1 MADFICPRCQAQTG
15 EDDFVKNYR
24 VCPSC
29 GYHTRLTWQER
40 LNVTVDPGSFVEFCP
55 TMDSENP
62 ISYPGYK
69 EKIAELQR
77 ARETREAVITGRCA
91 IMGRAAVIG
100 IMDSYFMMA
109 SMGSVVGE
117 KITRA
122 FEYGTEHHLP
132 VIIFTASGGA
142 RMQEGIFSLMQM
154 AKTSGAAARHNQA
167 GQLYIT
173 VLADPT
179 TGGVTASFASLGNI
193 IIAEPGV
200 LIGFAGKRVI
210 QDTIGQALPENFQ
223 TAEFV
228 YEHGFADMIV
238 RRDSLRDTLSR
249 LIRLHDCTG
258 EKPPKTDGMIRDT
271 AAELSSGQI
280 RGGSPEQKLTVTQRM
295 GLLRSLNRPSV
306 NDYIPHIFTSF
317 IELHGD
323 RYFGDDPAIMAGIG
337 LLGDT
342 PVTLITQ
349 VRGRN
354 IEELKKTNFSMPHPE
369 GYRKAL
375 RLAKEAEKFHRPV
388 ICLVD
393 TPGAFCGIGAEERGQ
408 GESIARNL
416 MEFMTLKTPV
426 ISVIL
431 GEGGSGGALALG
443 VCDELAML
451 ENALYSVISP
461 RGFASILWKDASREK
476 EAAEL
481 MKISAE
487 DLFARGICEK
497 IIEEPAGGAAM
508 DIPLTAKNLAGYLS
522 AAVKR
527 YDTADIDTLLER
539 RYQKY
544 RRVGVFSE

>member
-15 EDDFVKNYR
+15 MEDFVKNYR
-24 VCPSC
+24 VCPFC
-29 GYHTRLTWQER
+29 TYHARLGWRER
-40 LNVTVDPGSFVEFCP
+40 LDITVDPGSFVEFCQ

-62 ISYPGYK
+62 IAYPGYK

-77 ARETREAVITGRCA
+77 ARGTREAAVTGRCT
-91 IMGRAAVIG
+91 IMGCPAVIG
-100 IMDSYFMMA
+100 IMDSHFMMA

-132 VIIFTASGGA
+132 VVVFTASGGA

-154 AKTSGAAARHNQA
+154 AKTSGAAARHYQA
-167 GQLYIT
+167 GELYIT

-210 QDTIGQALPENFQ
+210 QDTIGQALPEKFQ

-238 RRDSLRDTLSR
+238 HRNSLRDVLSR
-249 LIRLHDCTG
+249 LIRLHGYAGGNPDRADKG
-258 EKPPKTDGMIRDT
+258 PEDKPAEFLSRPAEETAKPKLSVTRRL
-271 AAELSSGQI
+271 EL
-280 RGGSPEQKLTVTQRM
+280 LH
-295 GLLRSLNRPSV
+295 SLDRPSV
-306 NDYIPHIFTSF
+306 ADYIPYIFASF

-323 RYFGDDPAIMAGIG
+323 RHFGDDPAVMAGIAF
-337 LLGDT
+337 LGDT
-342 PVTLITQ
+342 PVTLISQ

-354 IEELKKTNFSMPHPE
+354 IEELKRTNFSMPHPE

-388 ICLVD
+388 ICLID
-393 TPGAFCGIGAEERGQ
+393 TPGAFCGFSAEERGQ

-487 DLFARGICEK
+487 DLLAWGICEK
-497 IIEEPAGGAAM
+497 IIDEPARNAATN
-508 DIPLTAKNLAGYLS
+508 IPLTAKNLAEYLS
-522 AAVKR
+522 GAVKR
-527 YDTADIDTLLER
+527 HVSADIGALLEK

-544 RRVGVFSE
+544 RRIGVFSE

>member
-1 MADFICPRCQAQTG
+1 
-15 EDDFVKNYR
+15 
-24 VCPSC
+24 
-29 GYHTRLTWQER
+29 
-40 LNVTVDPGSFVEFCP
+40 
-55 TMDSENP
+55 
-62 ISYPGYK
+62 
-69 EKIAELQR
+69 
-77 ARETREAVITGRCA
+77 
-91 IMGRAAVIG
+91 
-100 IMDSYFMMA
+100 MMA

-132 VIIFTASGGA
+132 VVMFTASGGA

-154 AKTSGAAARHNQA
+154 AKTSGAVARHRQ
-167 GQLYIT
+167 GGHLYIT

-179 TGGVTASFASLGNI
+179 TGGVTASFASLGDI

-228 YEHGFADMIV
+228 YEHGFVDMIV

-249 LIRLHDCTG
+249 LIRLHDSG
-258 EKPPKTDGMIRDT
+258 ERSAGETPQNT
-271 AAELSSGQI
+271 AADLSPGQI
-280 RGGSPEQKLTVTQRM
+280 PAGDPAPKLTVTQRV

-306 NDYIPHIFTSF
+306 NDYIPRIFGSF
-317 IELHGD
+317 TELHGD

-349 VRGRN
+349 VRGRD

-375 RLAKEAEKFHRPV
+375 RLAKEAERFHRPV
-388 ICLVD
+388 ICLID

-487 DLFARGICEK
+487 DLLAWGICEE
-497 IIEEPAGGAAM
+497 IIEEPAGGTAA

-527 YDTADIDTLLER
+527 YAAVDTGTLLEK
-539 RYQKY
+539 RYQRY
-544 RRVGVFSE
+544 RRIGAFSE

>member
-15 EDDFVKNYR
+15 MEDFVKNYR

-29 GYHTRLTWQER
+29 TYHARLCWRER
-40 LNVTVDPGSFVEFCP
+40 LDLTADPDSFVEFCQ

-62 ISYPGYK
+62 ISYPGYR

-77 ARETREAVITGRCA
+77 ARGTREAAVTGRCT
-91 IMGRAAVIG
+91 IMGCPAVIG
-100 IMDSYFMMA
+100 IMDSHFMMA

-154 AKTSGAAARHNQA
+154 AKTSGAAARHYQA
-167 GQLYIT
+167 GELYIT

-210 QDTIGQALPENFQ
+210 QDTIGQALPEKFQ

-238 RRDSLRDTLSR
+238 HRDSLRDTLSR
-249 LIRLHDCTG
+249 LIRLHGYAEGNPDRTRP
-258 EKPPKTDGMIRDT
+258 EDKPMEFLSRPAAGKTAKSKLSVTRRL
-271 AAELSSGQI
+271 EL
-280 RGGSPEQKLTVTQRM
+280 LH
-295 GLLRSLNRPSV
+295 SLDRPSV
-306 NDYIPHIFTSF
+306 TDYIPHIFASF

-323 RYFGDDPAIMAGIG
+323 RYFGDDPAVMAGIAF
-337 LLGDT
+337 LGDT
-342 PVTLITQ
+342 PVTLISQ

-354 IEELKKTNFSMPHPE
+354 IEELKRTNFSMPHPE

-388 ICLVD
+388 ICLID
-393 TPGAFCGIGAEERGQ
+393 TPGAFCGFGAEERGQ

-487 DLFARGICEK
+487 DLLAWGICEK
-497 IIEEPAGGAAM
+497 IIDEPAGNAAM
-508 DIPLTAKNLAGYLS
+508 DIPLTAKNLAGYLFG
-522 AAVKR
+522 AVKR
-527 YDTADIDTLLER
+527 HAGADIDALLEK

-544 RRVGVFSE
+544 RRIGVFSE

>member
-1 MADFICPRCQAQTG
+1 MEDFA
-15 EDDFVKNYR
+15 KNYR

-40 LNVTVDPGSFVEFCP
+40 LEITADPGSFVEFCQ
-55 TMDSENP
+55 TMDSGNP
-62 ISYPGYK
+62 IDYPGYR
-69 EKIAELQR
+69 EKLAELQQ
-77 ARETREAVITGRCA
+77 ARGTREAVISGRCT
-91 IMGRAAVIG
+91 IMGSPAVIC

-132 VIIFTASGGA
+132 LVIFTASGGA

-154 AKTSGAAARHNQA
+154 AKTSGAVARHYRE

-173 VLADPT
+173 VMADPT
-179 TGGVTASFASLGNI
+179 TGGVTASFASLGDI

-210 QDTIGQALPENFQ
+210 QDTIGQALPEKFQ

-238 RRDSLRDTLSR
+238 RRDSLREILSR
-249 LIRLHDCTG
+249 LIRLHPYPGGNLSPAGTASRAAG
-258 EKPPKTDGMIRDT
+258 TPPAGAAPRDGPD
-271 AAELSSGQI
+271 ESPPGQV
-280 RGGSPEQKLTVTQRM
+280 REGTPGHKLTVTQRL
-295 GLLRSLNRPSV
+295 GLLHSLNRPSV
-306 NDYIPHIFTSF
+306 NDYIPHIFSSF
-317 IELHGD
+317 TELHGD
-323 RYFGDDPAIMAGIG
+323 RYFGDDPAVMAGIG
-337 LLGDT
+337 FLGDT
-342 PVTLITQ
+342 PLTLISQ
-349 VRGRN
+349 VRGRD
-354 IEELKKTNFSMPHPE
+354 IEELKRANFSMPHPE

-388 ICLVD
+388 ICLID

-487 DLFARGICEK
+487 DLYAWGICEK
-497 IIEEPAGGAAM
+497 IIDEPEGGAAL
-508 DIPLTAKNLAGYLS
+508 DIPLTAKNLGSYLS
-522 AAVKR
+522 TAVKR
-527 YDTADIDTLLER
+527 YAALDINTLLEK

-544 RRVGVFSE
+544 RRIGVFSE